1 MFLNPLC
8 CQCQMGAVDV
18 TIRIACGISQ
28 IQLMIS
34 TEINIIM
41 DPRFIYAWKE
51 FKVEKGK
58 KKHKKNRNILE
69 LNVIDKNHLESK
81 LKASL
86 LRKLKSILT
95 KVVIL

>member
-1 MFLNPLC
+1 MKTDGSEYKYDFSFKNDIFPLC

-58 KKHKKNRNILE
+58 KNTHKKIG
-69 LNVIDKNHLESK
+69 VFWS
-81 LKASL
+81 
-86 LRKLKSILT
+86 
-95 KVVIL
+95 

>member
-1 MFLNPLC
+1 
-8 CQCQMGAVDV
+8 MGAVDV

-51 FKVEKGK
+51 FKVAK
-58 KKHKKNRNILE
+58 KKKEKKEHFLIKTVLLNIY
-69 LNVIDKNHLESK
+69 SK
-81 LKASL
+81 
-86 LRKLKSILT
+86 T
-95 KVVIL
+95 KIIYS

>member
-1 MFLNPLC
+1 
-8 CQCQMGAVDV
+8 MGAVDV

-51 FKVEKGK
+51 FKVEKEK
-58 KKHKKNRNILE
+58 KRKNELTVKEKKHLVFKFKIFL
-69 LNVIDKNHLESK
+69 S
-81 LKASL
+81 
-86 LRKLKSILT
+86 RK
-95 KVVIL
+95 V

>member
-1 MFLNPLC
+1 
-8 CQCQMGAVDV
+8 MGAVDV

-58 KKHKKNRNILE
+58 KHTHTKKNRNILE
-69 LNVIDKNHLESK
+69 LNVIDKKPLESK
-81 LKASL
+81 LKAYL
-86 LRKLKSILT
+86 LRKLKSIFT
-95 KVVIL
+95 TGN

>member
-1 MFLNPLC
+1 MKTDGNGSKYDFSFKKDFIPLC

-51 FKVEKGK
+51 FKVEKEK
-58 KKHKKNRNILE
+58 KEKGINCNRKE
-69 LNVIDKNHLESK
+69 TF
-81 LKASL
+81 SL
-86 LRKLKSILT
+86 F
-95 KVVIL
+95 

>member
-1 MFLNPLC
+1 
-8 CQCQMGAVDV
+8 MGAVDV

-51 FKVEKGK
+51 FKVEKVK
-58 KKHKKNRNILE
+58 KKHTKNRNILE
-69 LNVIDKNHLESK
+69 LNVID
-81 LKASL
+81 
-86 LRKLKSILT
+86 
-95 KVVIL
+95 